1 MLGVVETVCFK
12 ILTVKNKD
20 FLNKFYGQAPQLFS
34 NDVTKR
40 VPKKCTSL
48 KRTFNNSI
56 KIKNVYVIFLGNKK
70 NIGYLSKCLV
80 SAVGSASVS

>member
-20 FLNKFYGQAPQLFS
+20 FLNKFDGQAPQLFS

-40 VPKKCTSL
+40 MPKKCTSL
-48 KRTFNNSI
+48 KRTFNNS
-56 KIKNVYVIFLGNKK
+56 N
-70 NIGYLSKCLV
+70 
-80 SAVGSASVS
+80 

>member
-20 FLNKFYGQAPQLFS
+20 FLNKFYGQAPQFFS

-40 VPKKCTSL
+40 VLKKCTSL
-48 KRTFNNSI
+48 KRTFNNS
-56 KIKNVYVIFLGNKK
+56 N
-70 NIGYLSKCLV
+70 
-80 SAVGSASVS
+80 

>member
-20 FLNKFYGQAPQLFS
+20 FLNKFYGQAHQLFS

-40 VPKKCTSL
+40 VLKKYVNL
-48 KRTFNNSI
+48 KRTFN
-56 KIKNVYVIFLGNKK
+56 KLIKNVYR
-70 NIGYLSKCLV
+70 
-80 SAVGSASVS
+80 

>member
-20 FLNKFYGQAPQLFS
+20 FLNKFYGQAHQLFS

-40 VPKKCTSL
+40 TRVLKKCVSL
-48 KRTFNNSI
+48 KRTFNEL
-56 KIKNVYVIFLGNKK
+56 IKNVYR
-70 NIGYLSKCLV
+70 
-80 SAVGSASVS
+80 